1 MSEPLLAHNVFFTL
15 NDNSPSKVAAMVA
28 ACKKYLTIQ
37 PGILYFA
44 CGRVE
49 PELSRPVNVR
59 DFDVGLHIVFVNRA
73 AHDAYQ
79 TDAAHLQFTAEN
91 KANWKQVRVFDS
103 LVEQCLP
110 K

>member
-1 MSEPLLAHNVFFTL
+1 MPEPLLAHNVFFTL
-15 NDNSPSKVAAMVA
+15 NDNAPTRVAAMVA
-28 ACKKYLTIQ
+28 ACKKYLTVQ
-37 PGILYFA
+37 AGILYFA

-79 TDAAHLQFTAEN
+79 TDAAHLQFITEN
-91 KANWKQVRVFDS
+91 KSNWKTVRVFDS